1 MRDDDAL
8 SDLLG
13 SRTVATAESCTGG
26 LLAQALVALP
36 GSGDWYRGGV
46 VTYRR
51 DVKFE
56 LLAVTPGPVVT
67 ERAAKEMAS
76 GTAALFHSDIA
87 VSITGAAGPEPHDG
101 APPGTVVVGTLVDGT
116 VAAREYRFEGSP
128 EQVCLQA
135 RDAALDD
142 LRRALARREHPP
154 PEGLSTRS
162 SG

>member
-1 MRDDDAL
+1 MREGEPL
-8 SDLLG
+8 SNLLG

-46 VTYRR
+46 VTYQR
-51 DVKFE
+51 DVKLE
-56 LLAVTPGPVVT
+56 LLAVSPGRVVT

-87 VSITGAAGPEPHDG
+87 ISITGAAGPEPHDG
-101 APPGTVVVGTLVDGT
+101 ASPGTVIVGTLVDGT
-116 VAAREYRFEGSP
+116 VSTRAYQFEGTP
-128 EQVCLQA
+128 ERVCVQA

-142 LRRALARREHPP
+142 LRRALGHEIARSRE
-154 PEGLSTRS
+154 G
-162 SG
+162 